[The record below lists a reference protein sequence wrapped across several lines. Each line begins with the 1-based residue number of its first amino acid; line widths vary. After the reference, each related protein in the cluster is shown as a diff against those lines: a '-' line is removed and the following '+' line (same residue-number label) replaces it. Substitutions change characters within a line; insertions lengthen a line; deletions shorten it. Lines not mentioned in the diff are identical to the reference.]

1 MSSSS
6 NKLKEKNLTHVII
19 HTDGACRKNPGPGGW
34 GAILRAQGK
43 HDGKYKKILGS
54 EPESTNN
61 RMELMAAIMALR
73 NLKRRTL
80 VDLHTDSKYVQQGI
94 IEWMDGWKK
103 RGWKTAA
110 KKPVKNKDLWQE
122 LDKEADR
129 HDINWHW
136 IKAHAGHVD
145 NELAD
150 ELANEAIDIMLA
162 EQAESLE

>member
-6 NKLKEKNLTHVII
+6 NKSKEKNLTHVII

-43 HDGKYKKILGS
+43 HDGKYKKIFGS

-73 NLKRRTL
+73 SLKRRTL

-94 IEWMDGWKK
+94 IVWMDGWKK

-122 LDKEADR
+122 LDKEAER
-129 HDINWHW
+129 HEVNWHW

-162 EQAESLE
+162 EQTESLE

>member
-1 MSSSS
+1 VNST
-6 NKLKEKNLTHVII
+6 NKNHSEARLPHVVI

-43 HDGKYKKILGS
+43 HQGKYKKILGS
-54 EPESTNN
+54 EPETTNN

-73 NLKRRTL
+73 TLKRRTL

-94 IEWMDGWKK
+94 LEWMDGWKK

-110 KKPVKNKDLWQE
+110 KKPVKNKDLWQQ
-122 LDKEADR
+122 LDKEAER
-129 HDINWHW
+129 HEINWHW
-136 IKAHAGHVD
+136 IKGHAGHAD

-150 ELANEAIDIMLA
+150 QLANEAVDQMLA
-162 EQAESLE
+162 QEIN

>member
-1 MSSSS
+1 MT
-6 NKLKEKNLTHVII
+6 KQLGITHKALPHVVIY
-19 HTDGACRKNPGPGGW
+19 TDGACRGNPGPGGW

-43 HDGKYKKILGS
+43 HKGKSKTIKGS
-54 EPESTNN
+54 EAETTNN
-61 RMELMAAIMALR
+61 RMELKAAIMALR
-73 NLKRRTL
+73 ALKARTH

-94 IEWMDGWKK
+94 LEWMEGWKK

-122 LDKEADR
+122 LDQEAQG

-136 IKAHAGHVD
+136 VKGHAGHAD

-150 ELANEAIDIMLA
+150 ELANEAVDEMLA
-162 EQAESLE
+162 SE

>member
-6 NKLKEKNLTHVII
+6 NKSIEKNLTHVII

-43 HDGKYKKILGS
+43 HDGKYKKIFGS

-73 NLKRRTL
+73 SLKRRTL

-94 IEWMDGWKK
+94 IVWMDGWKK

-122 LDKEADR
+122 LDKEAER
-129 HDINWHW
+129 HEVNWHW